1 MLYVRA
7 RAVNSEERKAGMIDK
22 ESTYNPILT
31 EPIGKEI
38 KKRSSSNGSSFTA
51 GINIEIRRKVK

>member
-1 MLYVRA
+1 VRA
-7 RAVNSEERKAGMIDK
+7 RAVNSEERKAGMRDK

-38 KKRSSSNGSSFTA
+38 EKRLVLSGSLCTA
-51 GINIEIRRKVK
+51 GINVETKKKDR